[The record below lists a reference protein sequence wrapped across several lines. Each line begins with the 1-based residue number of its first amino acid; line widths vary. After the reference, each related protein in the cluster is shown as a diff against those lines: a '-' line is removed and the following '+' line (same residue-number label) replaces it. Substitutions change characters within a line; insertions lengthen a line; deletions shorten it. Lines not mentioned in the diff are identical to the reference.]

1 MATADSNPTIADTAR
16 AVREVA
22 EGAVQQ
28 LVVLL
33 ANFTARMNVA
43 AREDKVDAGYHLKK
57 AAELF
62 DECRKESNAFQNLL
76 GKLLAFEA
84 IKAATAD
91 PTASMVFRGRDASA
105 IPDIKQRFKFPKKGT
120 PEYEALM
127 KKLGVPDEMARR
139 GVFNFDFAD
148 ASDYFALREAEG
160 DPLLKPGGHMFS
172 EYTCTWRPIKT
183 K

>member
-1 MATADSNPTIADTAR
+1 MATADSNPTVADTAR

-43 AREDKVDAGYHLKK
+43 DRGDKVDAGYHLKK
-57 AAELF
+57 AADVF

-91 PTASMVFRGRDASA
+91 PTASMTFRGRDASA
-105 IPDIKQRFKFPKKGT
+105 IPDIKQRFKFPRKGT
-120 PEYEALM
+120 PEYTTIM
-127 KKLGVPDEMARR
+127 TRLGVPEEMARR

-148 ASDYFALREAEG
+148 ASEYFALQEAEG
-160 DPLLKPGGHMFS
+160 RPLLKPGEHTFS
-172 EYTCTWRPIKT
+172 EYTCSWRPIK
-183 K
+183 KK